1 LLVSLSTIQ
10 GIMAST
16 TISHGWREKGNASY
30 RNFLDSNSTERQKNY
45 LESALRS
52 YCKAYETAESNEDR
66 SSAAKNYGTASWR
79 LANVLIE
86 LNEKATFCEFRF
98 REAVSYF
105 SKV

>member
-1 LLVSLSTIQ
+1 
-10 GIMAST
+10 MANT
-16 TISHGWREKGNASY
+16 TISREWREKGNASY

-52 YCKAYETAESNEDR
+52 YYRAYETAESNEDR

-86 LNEKATFCEFRF
+86 LNEKTSACQFRF
-98 REAVSYF
+98 REAINYI